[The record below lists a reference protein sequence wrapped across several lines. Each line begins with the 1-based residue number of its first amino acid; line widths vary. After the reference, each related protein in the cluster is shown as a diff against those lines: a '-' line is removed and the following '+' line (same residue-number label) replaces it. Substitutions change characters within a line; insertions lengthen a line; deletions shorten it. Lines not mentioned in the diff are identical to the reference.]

1 MAGRGCEIL
10 SARIAAQVRTHPMRW
25 IRDKVTWLVVF
36 AAIAAATSSYSAYKI
51 YLMTDGKPVPAT
63 TKGKR

>member
-1 MAGRGCEIL
+1 
-10 SARIAAQVRTHPMRW
+10 MRW
-25 IRDKVTWLVVF
+25 IRDKMTWLVVF

-51 YLMTDGKPVPAT
+51 YLMTDGKPVPAA